1 MLLPSD
7 TGDIRLEVV
16 VTSRS
21 GPSVSGLEQN
31 DFTVLDNKAQ
41 QTITSF
47 RALRGRESLV
57 EVLLVVDDVNT
68 GFSHIAFE
76 RSEINKFL
84 NIDSGNLAYPTA
96 LAVLINSETK
106 IQDDFTTDGKA
117 LSSALDRYM
126 IGLHTIPRAG
136 GIYAAEERFQ
146 LSLVALHQIALREI
160 TRAGRKIVLW
170 ISPGWPLLGG
180 PSTELS
186 SNQQQQ
192 IFTDIVALSTL
203 LREAR
208 ITLYSIDPLGTQ
220 DMSSTFNWQA
230 YLKSVSKPNQAEWGD
245 IALQVLA
252 VQSGGLALTTNNDL
266 AAMLRQCLG
275 DLQAYYDLSFTPVID
290 QKKNAYHSIEVRVT
304 KSGMSARTRL
314 GYYSQV
320 TNSGAHRNTF
330 GTWSYLR
337 AARRFSS

>member
-1 MLLPSD
+1 M
-7 TGDIRLEVV
+7 
-16 VTSRS
+16 
-21 GPSVSGLEQN
+21 
-31 DFTVLDNKAQ
+31 DNKAQ

-47 RALRGRESLV
+47 RALRGRESPV

-76 RSEINKFL
+76 RSEINEFL

-96 LAVLINSETK
+96 LAVLTDSGTK

-186 SNQQQQ
+186 SDQQQT

-203 LREAR
+203 LCEAH

-230 YLKSVSKPNQAEWGD
+230 YLKPVSKPNQAEWGD

-252 VQSGGLALTTNNDL
+252 VQSGGLALTTNNGL

-275 DLQAYYDLSFTPVID
+275 DLQTYYELSFTPVID

-320 TNSGAHRNTF
+320 TNSGAH
-330 GTWSYLR
+330 
-337 AARRFSS
+337 